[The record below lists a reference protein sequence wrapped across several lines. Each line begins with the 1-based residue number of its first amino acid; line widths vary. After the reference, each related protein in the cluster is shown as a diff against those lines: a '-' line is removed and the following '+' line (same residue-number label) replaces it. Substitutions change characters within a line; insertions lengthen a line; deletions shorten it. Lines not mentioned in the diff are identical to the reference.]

1 VQTNER
7 EAHTV
12 LLAYQPPASSIFL
25 SEQTSHQQP
34 VNITFLSQKISTNH
48 RPPVIAKPS
57 DTMVGVLALH
67 AIRHATLV
75 TCLLSWAL
83 RRREV
88 LLGFR
93 GGTSIHRPLVTGP

>member
-1 VQTNER
+1 MLLHHLYARACPCAYAQAKVQTNER
-7 EAHTV
+7 EA
-12 LLAYQPPASSIFL
+12 
-25 SEQTSHQQP
+25 
-34 VNITFLSQKISTNH
+34 
-48 RPPVIAKPS
+48 IAKPS

-88 LLGFR
+88 VLGFR
-93 GGTSIHRPLVTGP
+93 GGTSILLV